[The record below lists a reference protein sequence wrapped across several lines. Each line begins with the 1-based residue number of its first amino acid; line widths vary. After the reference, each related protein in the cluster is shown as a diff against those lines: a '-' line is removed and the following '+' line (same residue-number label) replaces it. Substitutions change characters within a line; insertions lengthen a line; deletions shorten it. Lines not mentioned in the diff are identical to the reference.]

1 MIILSV
7 QGNPPRIYLG
17 SCNSR
22 LAASDSSGKDGSS
35 FIVSSKYFGDTPVAH
50 SEAKRE
56 HRLIS
61 INMEER
67 EGGDCDE
74 LYD

>member
-22 LAASDSSGKDGSS
+22 LAASDSSGKDGSC
-35 FIVSSKYFGDTPVAH
+35 FIVSSKYFGDTAVAH
-50 SEAKRE
+50 SEVERTSTNFNKYGG
-56 HRLIS
+56 
-61 INMEER
+61 ER
-67 EGGDCDE
+67 EGERGREGEC
-74 LYD
+74 

>member
-22 LAASDSSGKDGSS
+22 LAASDSSGQDGSS
-35 FIVSSKYFGDTPVAH
+35 FIVSSKYFGDTAVAH
-50 SEAKRE
+50 SEAERTLQLIPINRE
-56 HRLIS
+56 ER
-61 INMEER
+61 ER
-67 EGGDCDE
+67 EGGRM
-74 LYD
+74 